1 MGANKYKENGV
12 GWDGKGEMKKEKKG
26 KKREHGVEV
35 VRRREERE
43 VTRSETNK
51 RRIKGGKMHA
61 YPHADRRKLNQAEV
75 CLLEERKGERKS
87 MQVFPWNNPRKIV
100 EGTKEKW
107 ELKRYVKY
115 EIQDWIKIY
124 FLNGIRM

>member
-1 MGANKYKENGV
+1 
-12 GWDGKGEMKKEKKG
+12 
-26 KKREHGVEV
+26 
-35 VRRREERE
+35 
-43 VTRSETNK
+43 
-51 RRIKGGKMHA
+51 MHA

>member
-1 MGANKYKENGV
+1 M
-12 GWDGKGEMKKEKKG
+12 
-26 KKREHGVEV
+26 EV

-87 MQVFPWNNPRKIV
+87 MQVFPWNNEENCRRN
-100 EGTKEKW
+100 EGKMGIKTV
-107 ELKRYVKY
+107 R
-115 EIQDWIKIY
+115 EI
-124 FLNGIRM
+124 